1 MKKLLLMSSLVILG
15 MMLAALPS
23 SAVLLPPG
31 STVLGPGDPLAAPC
45 CGGPW
50 VADTGIQNWV
60 NGTGTMSGVYREV
73 VFADPARGGQLD
85 FLLQITVNANSTD
98 SIARISTASF
108 TGFSTDVGFNVCCG
122 GTMADEITRSLS
134 GSVVGWNFNSQPGDL
149 GILPGGSS
157 AVLEIDT
164 NAYGFLNGVISVID
178 GGTTDV
184 KGFAPT
190 AVPEPASL
198 MLFGSGLVG
207 LGNFLRKKFI
217 S

>member
-1 MKKLLLMSSLVILG
+1 MKKLLVMSSLVILG
-15 MMLAALPS
+15 LMLVALPS

-31 STVLGPGDPLAAPC
+31 STVLGPGDALTGPV
-45 CGGPW
+45 GGPY
-50 VADTGIQNWV
+50 VADTGIKTWV
-60 NGTGTMSGVYREV
+60 NGTGTMSGLYRELV
-73 VFADPARGGQLD
+73 AADPARGGQLD
-85 FLLQITVNANSTD
+85 FFIQLSIDSTSTD

-108 TGFSTDVGFNVCCG
+108 TGFLTDVGFNTCCG
-122 GTMADEITRSLS
+122 GTMADEVTRSLS
-134 GSVVGWNFNSQPGDL
+134 GSVVGWNFNAVPGDQ
-149 GILPGGSS
+149 GILPGSVS

-164 NAYGFLNGVISVID
+164 NAYGFINGVISVID
-178 GGTTDV
+178 GGTTDLH
-184 KGFAPT
+184 GFAPT